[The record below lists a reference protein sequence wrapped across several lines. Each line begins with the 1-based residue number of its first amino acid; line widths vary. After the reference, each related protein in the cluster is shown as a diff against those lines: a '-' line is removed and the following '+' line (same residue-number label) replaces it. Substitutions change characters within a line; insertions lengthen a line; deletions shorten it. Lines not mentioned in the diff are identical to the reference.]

1 MRVSFTGEG
10 MAMEIKKIDERF
22 SVSAQLSIDDLD
34 ALSADKVEILV
45 CNRPDHEAA
54 DQPTFAEIEA
64 AAKERGMEAVQ
75 LAFKPAE
82 LRHDQVVEFG
92 QLLNSGKKIH
102 GYCRTGNRSTNI
114 WAASQ
119 VNLGHS
125 LAAVASEAAVT
136 GFDVTGFLQQ
146 AESSGVVQRPDY
158 DVVIVGAGS
167 AGIAVAASLKKREP
181 RLRIVLIDPSNEHYY
196 QPGWTLVGA
205 GVFNQKSTQRKMR
218 SLIPSG
224 VSWLQQTVVAF
235 DPENNRVSLENGEK
249 VRYQQLVVC
258 PGLKLDWSAVEGLD
272 AALGKNGVTSN
283 YRYDLAPYTWEL
295 VNSLKRGKAV
305 FTQPS
310 MPIKCAGAPQKALY
324 LSADAWRREG
334 VLKDISID
342 FYNAGAVLF
351 GVQHYVPALMKYI
364 EKYRARLHFKQTL
377 VRVDGPQQKAWF
389 ASVDD
394 AGVKHETCVEFDM
407 LHVCPP
413 QCAPDFV
420 RNSSL
425 ADANG
430 WLDVDQAT
438 LRHQRFTN
446 IWGLGDVTNA
456 PNAKTMAAA
465 RKQVPVVADNL
476 VSAMKSQVL
485 TGRYDGYGSCPLTVE
500 RGKIVLAEFGY
511 GGKLLPTFPAWLN
524 NGAQPTRFAWFLK
537 ARALPAVYWHL
548 MLKGREWL
556 V

>member
-1 MRVSFTGEG
+1 
-10 MAMEIKKIDERF
+10 MEIQKLDEKF

-34 ALSADKVEILV
+34 ALAATDVEILV
-45 CNRPDHEAA
+45 CNRPDQEAE
-54 DQPTFAEIEA
+54 DQPSFAEIEA
-64 AAKERGMEAVQ
+64 AAKARGMVAIQ
-75 LAFKPAE
+75 LAFKPADLTRE
-82 LRHDQVVEFG
+82 LVDELG
-92 QLLNSGKKIH
+92 NLIATGKKIH

-119 VNLGHS
+119 LNQGRS
-125 LAAVASEAAVT
+125 LAAIASETSPT
-136 GFDVTGFLQQ
+136 GFDVSGFLQQ
-146 AESSGVVQRPDY
+146 AQVSGVVDRPRH

-167 AGIAVAASLKKREP
+167 AGIALAASLKKREP
-181 RLRIVLIDPSNEHYY
+181 QLHITLIDPSSEHYY

-205 GVFNQKSTQRKMR
+205 GVFDPKSTRR
-218 SLIPSG
+218 ATRDLIPAG
-224 VSWLQQTVVAF
+224 VTWQQQSVVSF
-235 DPENNRVSLENGEK
+235 DPANNQVSLDNGET

-258 PGLKLDWSAVEGLD
+258 PGLKLDWSAVAGLEES
-272 AALGKNGVTSN
+272 LGKNGVTSN

-295 VNSLKRGKAV
+295 VNTLQGGRAV
-305 FTQPS
+305 FTQPP

-324 LSADAWRREG
+324 LSADAWFRRG
-334 VLKDISID
+334 VLKDINVD
-342 FYNAGAVLF
+342 FYNAGAALF
-351 GVQHYVPALMKYI
+351 GVAHYVPALMEYV
-364 EKYRARLHFKQTL
+364 EKYQAKLHFQQTL
-377 VRVDGPQQKAWF
+377 VKVDGANQKAWF
-389 ASVDD
+389 RHND
-394 AGVKHETCVEFDM
+394 AAGESQETCVEFDM

-420 RNSSL
+420 KDSEL

-438 LRHQRFTN
+438 LQHQRFDN
-446 IWGLGDVTNA
+446 IWGLGDVMNA

-476 VSAMKSQVL
+476 VSAMQARTL
-485 TGRYDGYGSCPLTVE
+485 TASYDGYGSCPLTVE

-524 NGAQPTRFAWFLK
+524 NGARPTRLAWMLK
-537 ARALPAVYWHL
+537 TYALPMVYWQL

-556 V
+556 T